1 MRLSHFRNN
10 VTMPCR
16 RSSAVFMIRI
26 VDQMS
31 IEETASLLGIP
42 PATVKIADLGGL
54 YHRRFVERP
63 AVGQLR

>member
-1 MRLSHFRNN
+1 
-10 VTMPCR
+10 
-16 RSSAVFMIRI
+16 VFMIRI